1 MAEENDD
8 RTEDP
13 TERRRAEARE
23 KGNIAKST
31 DLNAATLMLAAAAA
45 VLVLAPPLGQLL
57 SEFTAA
63 SISNAALR
71 IDQAHAL
78 RLSETTI
85 SILGSAVLP
94 VLLLTALVSLGA
106 NLVQVGIL
114 IAPEAVQPQ
123 MSRISPLSGIKRIFS
138 VRSVA
143 KLGVSLGKLLI
154 LSMITALIVW
164 TSLPGFLTLMASSAG
179 GITVSIHTASA
190 KLAFALAAALLVL
203 ALIDFAFQKW
213 KHEQELRMTKQ
224 EVRDE
229 MKNME
234 GDPQIRMRRREAH
247 RKLTQAR
254 ELQSVKSA
262 DVVVTNPTHYAVAL
276 KYDPNKMTA
285 PTVVAKGVDHMAL
298 QIRRIASENDVPILE
313 RPELARALYASVKVG
328 RTIPVDLY
336 EAFVEI
342 MAYIYRITGK
352 TPANFKSRR

>member
-13 TERRRAEARE
+13 TERRRADARE

-45 VLVLAPPLGQLL
+45 VLALAPPLGRQLA
-57 SEFTAA
+57 EFTAA
-63 SISNAALR
+63 ALTTVVTR
-71 IDQAHAL
+71 MDQARAL
-78 RLSETTI
+78 QLGQETI
-85 SILGSAVLP
+85 SALASAVLP
-94 VLLLTALVSLGA
+94 VLLLASLVSLGA
-106 NLVQVGIL
+106 NLVQVGVL
-114 IAPEAVQPQ
+114 IAPEAIQPKF
-123 MSRISPLSGIKRIFS
+123 SRISPLAGLKRILS
-138 VRSVA
+138 VRAAA
-143 KLGVSLGKLLI
+143 KLGVSIGKLMI
-154 LSMITALIVW
+154 LLAITTLIVW
-164 TSLPGFLTLMASSAG
+164 CSLPSFLPLMSAEAG
-179 GITVSIHTASA
+179 AITVVIHTASA
-190 KLAFALAAALLVL
+190 QLAFALAAALLVL
-203 ALIDFAFQKW
+203 ALLDYGFQKW

-247 RKLTQAR
+247 RKIAQAR
-254 ELQSVKSA
+254 ELQSVKTA

-276 KYDPNKMTA
+276 KYDPKTMPA

-298 QIRRIASENDVPILE
+298 QIRRIAQENGVPILE
-313 RPELARALYASVKVG
+313 RPELARTLYASVKVG

-352 TPANFKSRR
+352 TPANLRPPR